1 MNNQEFYNQFMG
13 DFIDRLMEAKG
24 LADESDPEMTAKI
37 KADLE
42 EMLNR
47 KIDAVI
53 LENMPEDKLEEFE
66 KIIDEDDAEKLKNF
80 VSQNIP
86 NLDEVITTCLWEFRN
101 AYL

>member
-86 NLDEVITTCLWEFRN
+86 NLDEVITTGLWEFRN